1 MNFKMAAAVL
11 SLSLAG
17 MLSAGEWSTDLP
29 KAVAKAKAEGKLVLV
44 DFTGSDWCGWCKK
57 LKAEVF
63 DTQAFNDYA
72 AKNLVLV
79 EVDFPHKT
87 ELPEAQKA
95 ANKALAQ
102 KYGVKGFPTLV
113 ILDGSGQQVG
123 ELGYMPGGP
132 APMIT
137 ELSKLSKLKK

>member
-87 ELPEAQKA
+87 ELSEAQKA

-102 KYGVKGFPTLV
+102 KYGIKGFPTLV

-137 ELSKLSKLKK
+137 ELSKLKK